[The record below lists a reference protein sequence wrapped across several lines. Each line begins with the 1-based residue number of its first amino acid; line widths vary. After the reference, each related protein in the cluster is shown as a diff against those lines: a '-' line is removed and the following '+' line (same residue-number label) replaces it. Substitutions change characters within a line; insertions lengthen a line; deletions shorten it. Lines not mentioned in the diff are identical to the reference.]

1 MSLPL
6 ANSTPNSSILNLPDE
21 LLLPIAKHLLIEPR
35 FDQKAYEDL
44 FYLAVANSRFP
55 RIVRSILQGQKAL
68 CVPLPKVHAL
78 FRTLREFPAAQWADN
93 IESLEI
99 TNYVSHGDNDGCM
112 RMSRSNHRENLIRY
126 FISTGDMTLED
137 GQDRSKMPSRQ
148 YSIENDTSF
157 RTDCLKAIREADGVG
172 NNNKWVWKDALRA
185 GHNNAFLA
193 LLLLILPNL
202 KALLLGGSHVFH
214 FPMVFRDG
222 DPWQGPMS
230 PKVDDRIH
238 WSGDPSTHLLREH
251 KYLAQVFHKSYSRLT
266 ELELP
271 SSWHDISYPTMVRLP
286 PRFLSFDN
294 LQTLIIPEV
303 ALPIPPDT
311 NSPVHSSFPKSLRS
325 LTIIHSNWISM
336 DYVRKTIHGPA
347 TDLATHLPKLCAI
360 SIYWDTRSSNWRY
373 GFHPED
379 YARAT
384 ELGIELTGYASQ
396 HRWSALDVGGQPWK
410 FSKNELDNMASLPLR
425 DRSGR
430 EIAGHWVGRKQG
442 KDYSSGSAKMHF
454 RKRRG

>member
-6 ANSTPNSSILNLPDE
+6 ANSTPNSSILNLPNE
-21 LLLPIAKHLLIEPR
+21 LLLPIAKHLLIKPR

-44 FYLAVANSRFP
+44 FYLAVTNSRFP

-68 CVPLPKVHAL
+68 CIPLPKVHSL

-126 FISTGDMTLED
+126 LISTGDMTLED

-157 RTDCLKAIREADGVG
+157 RTGCLKAIREADGVS
-172 NNNKWVWKDALRA
+172 NNNKWVRKDALRA

-202 KALLLGGSHVFH
+202 KALLLSGSHIFH
-214 FPMVFRDG
+214 FPIVLRDI

-230 PKVDDRIH
+230 PKVDDGIH

-271 SSWHDISYPTMVRLP
+271 SSWHGIEYCRMRRLP

-303 ALPIPPDT
+303 ALPIPPRT
-311 NSPVHSSFPKSLRS
+311 NSLAHSSFPRS
-325 LTIIHSNWISM
+325 LTIVHCDWLSM
-336 DYVRKTIHGPA
+336 EYVRKVIHHQA
-347 TDLATHLPKLCAI
+347 TDLATHLPKLRAI
-360 SIYWDTRSSNWRY
+360 SVYWDTCSSNWRRE
-373 GFHPED
+373 FHPED

-384 ELGIELTGYASQ
+384 ELGIELTRYASQ
-396 HRWSALDVGGQPWK
+396 HRWAALDVGGQPWK
-410 FSKNELDNMASLPLR
+410 FSKNELDDMAGLPLR

-430 EIAGHWVGRKQG
+430 EIAGHWVGRKQR
-442 KDYSSGSAKMHF
+442 KDYSFGSAKVHF
-454 RKRRG
+454 RKRCG